1 METILASIA
10 NQWPMAVL
18 IFVVVIFLLRREDAL
33 AKVRE
38 ETREKERIF
47 QAAESE
53 KQRVWNEAQGEKRDN
68 FQRELIT
75 HTNRFIKGLQEDQQK
90 SISLLNQSIQLVS
103 SKTDLVLERIN
114 HHHIF
119 TEKSIVEISKWKDG
133 VEILRKKKE
142 DPQD

>member
-53 KQRVWNEAQGEKRDN
+53 KQRQWNEAQGEKRDS
-68 FQRELIT
+68 FQRELIS
-75 HTNRFIKGLQEDQQK
+75 HTNRFIKGLQEEQQK
-90 SISLLNQSIQLVS
+90 SIFLLNQSMQLIS
-103 SKTDLVLERIN
+103 SKQDLVLERIN
-114 HHHIF
+114 HHHSF
-119 TEKSIVEISKWKDG
+119 AEKSIIEISKWKDG